1 MKPIATFAASI
12 AAAAYAS
19 AAMAATGTW
28 VQHLAEGQLKAH
40 KNITSITVASS
51 KDGKAPAAIVA
62 STAGEQGEATK
73 EQKQV
78 IAEGHAHHTL
88 LASGDLRV
96 TEPLHDVVGGVIG
109 AITIVFAH
117 PDSPGMKAAD
127 RTATEIQHAMAK
139 HLISANNVADPYPYS
154 AYPEHTLAQD
164 LVEKTFAKHPEVI
177 ILATHSTPPGGKVNV
192 ISGSTIGRLG
202 KEADEDDLRV
212 IEKGETNLEVA
223 DNNQRF
229 EVELPLNDA
238 SGKRIGALG
247 VVLRY
252 SAKADKEAL
261 HKRAIVIRDEMAR
274 QIPDAAALAQPSSH

>member
-1 MKPIATFAASI
+1 
-12 AAAAYAS
+12 
-19 AAMAATGTW
+19 
-28 VQHLAEGQLKAH
+28 
-40 KNITSITVASS
+40 
-51 KDGKAPAAIVA
+51 
-62 STAGEQGEATK
+62 
-73 EQKQV
+73 
-78 IAEGHAHHTL
+78 
-88 LASGDLRV
+88 V
-96 TEPLHDVVGGVIG
+96 TQPLHDVVGGDIG
-109 AITIVFAH
+109 AMTIVFHH
-117 PDSPGMKAAD
+117 PDSVGMKAAD
-127 RTATEIQHAMAK
+127 ATAAQIQHAVGK
-139 HLISANNVADPYPYS
+139 HLISANNVVDAYPYS
-154 AYPEHTLAQD
+154 SYPEHTLAQT

-252 SAKADKEAL
+252 KASADKEAL
-261 HKRAIVIRDEMAR
+261 HKRAIAIRDEMAR
-274 QIPDAAALAQPSSH
+274 QIPNAGALAQPAH